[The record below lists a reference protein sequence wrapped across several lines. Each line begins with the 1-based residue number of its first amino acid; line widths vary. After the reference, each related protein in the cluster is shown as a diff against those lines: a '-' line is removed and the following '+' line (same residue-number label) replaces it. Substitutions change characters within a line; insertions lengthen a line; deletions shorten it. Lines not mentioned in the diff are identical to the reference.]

1 MWPLK
6 KGGLAG
12 YRPAVTAPV
21 CKSIMPAV
29 AENTRRNL
37 KCQKNKIITVSE
49 LMDVEHARNKTSLR
63 KDLR

>member
-37 KCQKNKIITVSE
+37 KCQENKIISF
-49 LMDVEHARNKTSLR
+49 
-63 KDLR
+63 